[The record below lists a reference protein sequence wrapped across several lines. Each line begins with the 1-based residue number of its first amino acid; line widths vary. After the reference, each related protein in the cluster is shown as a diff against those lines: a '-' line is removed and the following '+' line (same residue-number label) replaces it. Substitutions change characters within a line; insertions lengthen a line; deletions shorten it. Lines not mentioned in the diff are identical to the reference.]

1 MVVLSCF
8 FFSSRRRHTIWPRDW
23 SSDVCSSD
31 LEPGQEMFDNER
43 PTPKVMSGATAA
55 MIAFSLVLTVAAGPI
70 MTYADEA
77 AQSVL
82 ERTPYVGA
90 VLDDEAAGD
99 PVYRSEERR
108 VGRARSSRQAAS

>member
-43 PTPKVMSGATAA
+43 PTPKVMSGATSA

-90 VLDDEAAGD
+90 EI
-99 PVYRSEERR
+99 
-108 VGRARSSRQAAS
+108 GRASCRERGERSGGAGGGRNDGRV

>member
-1 MVVLSCF
+1 EYSLLAGWILVGASVVARLLF
-8 FFSSRRRHTIWPRDW
+8 VYVIAKIWNRAFW
-23 SSDVCSSD
+23 Q
-31 LEPGQEMFDNER
+31 EPGQEMFDNER

-70 MTYADEA
+70 RTYADEA

-90 VLDDEAAGD
+90 VLDDEDAGD
-99 PVYRSEERR
+99 MVYRIDEE
-108 VGRARSSRQAAS
+108 G

>member
-1 MVVLSCF
+1 MLFCLF
-8 FFSSRRRHTIWPRDW
+8 FFFQAEDGIRDGHVTGVQTCALPI
-23 SSDVCSSD
+23 S
-31 LEPGQEMFDNER
+31 
-43 PTPKVMSGATAA
+43 PKVMSGATAA

-99 PVYRSEERR
+99 LVYRIDEEGQKVEER
-108 VGRARSSRQAAS
+108 